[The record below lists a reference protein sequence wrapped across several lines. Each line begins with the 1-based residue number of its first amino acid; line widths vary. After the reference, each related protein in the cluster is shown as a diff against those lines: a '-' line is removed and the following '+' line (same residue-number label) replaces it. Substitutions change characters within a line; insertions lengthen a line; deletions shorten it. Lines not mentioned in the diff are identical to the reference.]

1 MTPDNGVEAIE
12 EGVTEGGELDRGV
25 EDAVPLILLT
35 VEDAGVANDLDL
47 FENLRGVDE
56 LLGLEVDAVGIV
68 LTVKGS
74 IRT

>member
-1 MTPDNGVEAIE
+1 VTPDNGVEAIE
-12 EGVTEGGELDRGV
+12 EGVTEGGGLERGV